1 MGTDLSIF
9 NVLSLIH
16 GIKCFPW
23 SIIFAFSSSRNN
35 LQLYPNTNRSCGS
48 SSVVF
53 FRKMPESIQ
62 RWPFDAIFACAFA
75 SISFFRLELTGMPWI
90 IEINMSGE
98 WRESGVWPRNSKE
111 NISGDSEKVNI
122 LDHISGIFFCYD
134 WGKWKM
140 HNLNSSDKNWKILH
154 QYRAVWI
161 SFFGIKHNI

>member
-9 NVLSLIH
+9 NVLSPIH

-75 SISFFRLELTGMPWI
+75 SICFFRQECLELNLSGAW
-90 IEINMSGE
+90 SGE
-98 WRESGVWPRNSKE
+98 WRESGVCLVSSSSKE
-111 NISGDSEKVNI
+111 RIFSRDSEKENI
-122 LDHISGIFFCYD
+122 LDHISSMFSALI
-134 WGKWKM
+134 KVNEKM
-140 HNLNSSDKNWKILH
+140 HNLNGSHKNLRIFH
-154 QYRAVWI
+154 YYRLVWI
-161 SFFGIKHNI
+161 SFL